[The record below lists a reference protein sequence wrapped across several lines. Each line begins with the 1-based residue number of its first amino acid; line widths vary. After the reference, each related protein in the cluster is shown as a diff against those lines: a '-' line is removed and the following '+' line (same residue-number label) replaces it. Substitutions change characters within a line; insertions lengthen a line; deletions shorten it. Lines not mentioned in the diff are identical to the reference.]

1 MLIWIN
7 VGLSGLTFEMI
18 INYYSIDWLIYTYNV
33 CILCC
38 ISFKK
43 LIRVMQIQCFIE
55 IEYRKKNKT

>member
-18 INYYSIDWLIYTYNV
+18 INYYSIDWLIYTHNV

-38 ISFKK
+38 IPFMK
-43 LIRVMQIQCFIE
+43 LICVMQIQCFIE
-55 IEYRKKNKT
+55 IEYRKKNP